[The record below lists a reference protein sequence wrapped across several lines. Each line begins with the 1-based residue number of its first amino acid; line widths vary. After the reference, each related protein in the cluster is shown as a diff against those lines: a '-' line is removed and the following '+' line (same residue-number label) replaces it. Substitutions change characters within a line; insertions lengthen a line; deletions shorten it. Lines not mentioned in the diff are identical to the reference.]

1 MERRFS
7 GRERPLKVEFEQES
21 VIVTAMDDIF
31 NLNSVLTFAVF
42 VGLSQASPGARSL
55 ENRDDCNA
63 GPGVAKMLIVYE
75 VLAFSFFL
83 FSSLFAKLI
92 KLNLRLQSRRFSF
105 VRAPAFSLKDY
116 MWILTAMT
124 SVIGIVL
131 LMLSVVNLVQIQ
143 IGLSIRISN
152 VYYSINLT
160 LSVPSN
166 SLCFFLDTHFNNLIE
181 YNFKFILKFLNKNL
195 NDKFLFRKNN
205 NLYNYI
211 LKNIRICVTS
221 LPSIYITGTKEV

>member
-1 MERRFS
+1 METQIVDDGSNMERRFS

-143 IGLSIRISN
+143 IGLYSCGSTEARIAIWGVCTIVGSALITY
-152 VYYSINLT
+152 V
-160 LSVPSN
+160 LSVCVGIVGLYAQN
-166 SLCFFLDTHFNNLIE
+166 IE
-181 YNFKFILKFLNKNL
+181 AQMFE
-195 NDKFLFRKNN
+195 
-205 NLYNYI
+205 
-211 LKNIRICVTS
+211 
-221 LPSIYITGTKEV
+221 EV